1 MVMSNFK
8 FNNPWLLF
16 LIIPLAALIVVGFF
30 LMKKEKRYL
39 KKNIISLSLHIVI
52 AVLISIAFADP
63 RYLVIDKE
71 TEVYVLV
78 DASASEKTSTDRI
91 DQVIEKVRDEALKIP
106 NTKVGVIPFA
116 KEAMTLVEPGG
127 SFHSINDIYNNV
139 NFDYTATNLEEALL
153 YTSDEFKPESYKR
166 IVLVSD
172 GKETDG
178 TAINTLETLM
188 EQGITVDAVNLLAD
202 FPEEIS
208 LTGINYTDNTYLN
221 REEELEVLINA
232 SSPSNST
239 VNLYKN
245 NKLETSKKTY
255 LSNGL
260 NVVTFPLETSKA
272 DVNKYKVV
280 VKEQTGS
287 EFKDT
292 FSENNSRSFVQS
304 VSADFK
310 VLFLGSDNAEFNKFK
325 NLANLSSSTTLDSF
339 INKKDVP
346 FTLEELIKYDEIVLS
361 NLDLTTLNHYEEL
374 VKNLS
379 SAVSIYGKSVF
390 TFGSTHVGN
399 TNDPALVSYND
410 LLPVQYQPD
419 DSRALVLVLDS
430 SGSMGGNHID
440 MVKAGSK
447 EIVKK
452 LDINDSIAVVTFETN
467 TVVPVTM
474 TTIRNETNRQQII
487 DKIDKIKVGGGT
499 NMMNALDEAFK
510 QIQGVTAEYKNIVS
524 LTDGLAGDSIN
535 DLKKYVTSM
544 SFSNISSSF
553 INVGGENG
561 EGEEL
566 LKTLAK
572 LGNGQY
578 RYCKDSSDLKDIM
591 VDTIGQEIIDTIIE
605 KDSPIIYQME
615 KDFSMKDGV
624 LNNLENVT
632 GYNYCRMKSG
642 ANTVLSVR
650 YIHTNSENE
659 LSVIAIPL
667 YAYWNFGAGK
677 VSSFTS
683 TLSTSWTNKFWNAA
697 SGKKFFDNI
706 LTQSLPERFNKSILN
721 VDFKANGS
729 STKVKVSSNVDTENS
744 KISVQ
749 ISSLEDESIN
759 STYDL
764 IYDGNS
770 FSYDVPT
777 PKVGFYKTIVSFS
790 KLNPT
795 TNTYE
800 LVERAD
806 TIYSFDYSSEF
817 NFFDD
822 TKNNLLNQISSQC
835 GGTIL
840 AENNI
845 HFDISSNQLTE
856 ASYASLMVWILL
868 AAVIL
873 YLADIVVRKSLFKK
887 KVKKEETEEIRDN
900 YF

>member
-1 MVMSNFK
+1 MSNFK

-16 LIIPLAALIVVGFF
+16 LIIPLVALIVVGFF
-30 LMKKEKRYL
+30 LMKKQKRYT
-39 KKNIISLSLHIVI
+39 KKNIISFSLHIVI

-63 RYLVIDKE
+63 RYLSIDKL
-71 TEVYVLV
+71 TEVYILV
-78 DASASEKTSTDRI
+78 DASASEKPS
-91 DQVIEKVRDEALKIP
+91 VEKMDELIKKVSDEALKTP
-106 NTKVGVIPFA
+106 NTKVGIIPFA
-116 KEAMTLVEPGG
+116 KEATTLVELGG
-127 SFHSINDIYNNV
+127 NFNSINDVYNKEG
-139 NFDYTATNLEEALL
+139 FDYTATNLESALMF
-153 YTSDEFKPESYKR
+153 TSERFKEDSYKR
-166 IVLVSD
+166 IVLISD

-178 TAINTLETLM
+178 EAINTIETLM
-188 EQGITVDAVNLLAD
+188 QQGITVDVINLDAD
-202 FPEEIS
+202 FTFEIS
-208 LTGINYTDNTYLN
+208 LTGLNYTDNTYLN
-221 REEELEVLINA
+221 REEEVEALINA
-232 SSPSNST
+232 STASNVT
-239 VNLYKN
+239 VNLFKE
-245 NKLETSKKTY
+245 NKLESSKKTY
-255 LSNGL
+255 LSEGL
-260 NVVTFPLETSKA
+260 NVITFPLDTSVA
-272 DVNKYKVV
+272 NEAKYKVEI
-280 VKEQTGS
+280 KEQEGF

-292 FSENNSRSFVQS
+292 FTENNVRSFVQT
-304 VSADFK
+304 VSADFNI
-310 VLFLGSDNAEFNKFK
+310 LFLGSSNAELNKFK
-325 NLANLSSSTTLDSF
+325 DLANLSSSTTIDSY
-339 INKKDVP
+339 INKKSVP
-346 FTLEELIKYDEIVLS
+346 LTLEDLIEYDEIILS
-361 NLDLTTLNHYEEL
+361 NLDLTTLNNYQEF

-399 TNDPALVSYND
+399 TNDPALVFYND

-440 MVKAGSK
+440 MVIAGAK
-447 EIVKK
+447 EIVTK
-452 LDINDSIAVVTFETN
+452 LDVNDSIAVVTFETN

-474 TTIRNETNRQQII
+474 TTIRNETNRQAII
-487 DKIDKIKVGGGT
+487 DKIDRIKVGGGT

-510 QIQGVTAEYKNIVS
+510 QIQGVTAEYKNIIS
-524 LTDGLAGDSIN
+524 LTDGLAGDSID

-553 INVGGENG
+553 INVGGEEG

-578 RYCKDSSDLKDIM
+578 RYCSDSSDLKDIM
-591 VDTIGQEIIDTIIE
+591 VDTIGQEVIDTIIE

-615 KDFSMKDGV
+615 KDLSMKNGV

-667 YAYWNFGAGK
+667 YAYWDFGAGK

-697 SGKKFFDNI
+697 SGKTFFDNI
-706 LTQSLPERFNKSILN
+706 LNQSLPERFNKSILN

-729 STKVKVSSNVDTENS
+729 STEVKVSPNVDTKNTKVNVQMSSVNGEETNS
-744 KISVQ
+744 S
-749 ISSLEDESIN
+749 
-759 STYDL
+759 YDL
-764 IYDGNS
+764 IFDGES
-770 FSYDVPT
+770 FSYNVPT
-777 PKVGFYKTIVSFS
+777 PKTGFYKALISFS
-790 KLNPT
+790 KLNPE

-800 LVERAD
+800 LVESIHV
-806 TIYSFDYSSEF
+806 TYSFDYSSEF
-817 NFFDD
+817 NFFDE
-822 TKNNLLNQISSQC
+822 TKNTLLNQISSQC
-835 GGTIL
+835 GGSIL

-845 HFDISSNQLTE
+845 RFDISDNQLTE
-856 ASYASLMVWILL
+856 ASYVSLMVWILL
-868 AAVIL
+868 AAVII

-887 KVKKEETEEIRDN
+887 KAKKEVNQEIKDN